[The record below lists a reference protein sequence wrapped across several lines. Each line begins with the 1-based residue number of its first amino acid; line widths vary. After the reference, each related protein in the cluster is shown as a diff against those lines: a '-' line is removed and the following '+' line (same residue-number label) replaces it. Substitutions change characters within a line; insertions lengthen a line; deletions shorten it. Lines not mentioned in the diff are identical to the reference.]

1 MRVAAGIF
9 GFWQGVGE
17 GEGQCSQGL
26 GPWQQRSQ
34 ETKSLTS
41 FRRKLCEGGRGI
53 RPQGTAA
60 ALNAVAIAI
69 PSIPRNARA
78 WRQDT
83 PDENDAFS

>member
-1 MRVAAGIF
+1 MRAAAGIF
-9 GFWQGVGE
+9 GFWQGV

-41 FRRKLCEGGRGI
+41 FRRELCEGGRAI
-53 RPQGTAA
+53 RPQGNAA
-60 ALNAVAIAI
+60 ALNALPIAI
-69 PSIPRNARA
+69 PSIPSNARA